1 MNTVPPD
8 GAWTDVLQGRQFAA
22 AVIGASA
29 GGVSALLEILPGLPP
44 DVPVPVVVVVHMLR
58 GRASQLPELFA
69 SRLAVSVADAED
81 KRDVAPGAVYF
92 APADYHLSVE
102 NDGTFSLSNEPLHI
116 FSRPAIDF
124 AMQSAADAYGPA
136 LVGILLTGAS
146 HDGAQGL
153 AAIGA
158 AGGLTVVQDPRGAQS
173 PLMPEAAVRLRR
185 PDLIL
190 PLRDIRTLLGMLQ
203 AAPGHRRAD

>member
-1 MNTVPPD
+1 MATL
-8 GAWTDVLQGRQFAA
+8 LQGRRCEA

-29 GGVSALLEILPGLPP
+29 GGVAALLDVLPGLPP
-44 DVPVPVVVVVHMLR
+44 QVPVPVVVVVHMLR
-58 GRASQLPELFA
+58 GRASQLAELFA
-69 SRLAVSVADAED
+69 ARLAVPVREAADKDA
-81 KRDVAPGAVYF
+81 VAPGAVYF
-92 APADYHLSVE
+92 APADYHLSLE
-102 NDGTFSLSNEPLHI
+102 NDGTFSLSNEAPHI

-146 HDGAQGL
+146 HDGAAGL

-158 AGGLTVVQDPRGAQS
+158 AGGLTVVQDPQQAQS
-173 PLMPEAAVRLRR
+173 PLMPGAAIRLRE

-190 PLRDIRTLLGMLQ
+190 SLQQIRTLLAMLG
-203 AAPGHRRAD
+203 AGGPG